1 MSIMENKQENKQV
14 IKALINVQKEFEPP
28 QRDGANKFANY
39 KYTTL
44 DAILKALIPITT
56 KHKLFISQEPVSKV
70 EDGQTFIGIVTRV
83 FHESGEVFESEPF
96 FIKWE
101 QGAKMNGIQSTGSI
115 ITYLKRYTLCA
126 LLGINSDDDDDG
138 VSAGYNN
145 QPKGNQYNN
154 QQQYQKP
161 QQQPQQQASPEQQK
175 QQLINQL
182 QQLGTDIAS
191 VSQWIAEQNKV
202 SNISEVPVNVQVQ
215 YLQQILQKKAGE
227 TK

>member
-1 MSIMENKQENKQV
+1 MENKQV
-14 IKALINVQKEFEPP
+14 IKALINVQKEFKPP

-44 DAILKALIPITT
+44 DAILNALIPITT

-83 FHESGEVFESEPF
+83 FHESGEVFESAPF

-138 VSAGYNN
+138 VSAGYNQRGTQN
-145 QPKGNQYNN
+145 YSN
-154 QQQYQKP
+154 QQQQQQPP
-161 QQQPQQQASPEQQK
+161 QQQQSPEQKK

-182 QQLGTDIAS
+182 QQTGTDIAS
-191 VSQWIAEQNKV
+191 VSKWIAEQNNV
-202 SNISEVPVNVQVQ
+202 SGIAEVPINVQIQ
-215 YLQQILQKKAGE
+215 YLEQILKKKLGE
-227 TK
+227 KQ